1 VTEIINFVGL
11 ALLMAGLPIPLIQ
24 RFGALRL
31 TLLGY
36 LLVSLL
42 ILLVPWNGHSLVY
55 YVRGV
60 VGDLSVSS
68 LVLLCVIYGRVFLK
82 PFSTHQPIRGQ
93 VGWVLLA
100 ILLPLYASTL
110 GYLTFDLYGWGYE
123 PQWFLLA
130 IGLLM
135 LWAWQTQPALGV
147 AWLIGVVSFAWGMT
161 GSRNLWDALFDP
173 FMAFAAIG
181 IAASSVMRAVLRKK
195 SAISAVNEVVMRK
208 AA

>member
-1 VTEIINFVGL
+1 MTEIISFVGL
-11 ALLMAGLPIPLIQ
+11 ALLMAGLPVPLIQ
-24 RFGALRL
+24 RCGVSRL
-31 TLLGY
+31 SLLGC
-36 LLVSLL
+36 LLVSLVV
-42 ILLVPWNGHSLVY
+42 LLVPWNGHSVVY

-60 VGDLSVSS
+60 VGDLSVAS
-68 LVLLCVIYGRVFLK
+68 LVMLCVIYGRTFLK

-123 PQWFLLA
+123 PQWFL
-130 IGLLM
+130 IGVGLLM
-135 LWAWQTQPALGV
+135 FWAWQTQPALAL
-147 AWLIGVVSFAWGMT
+147 AWLIGVVSFACGMT
-161 GSRNLWDALFDP
+161 GSQNLWDALFDP

-181 IAASSVMRAVLRKK
+181 VAASSVMRAVFPKK
-195 SAISAVNEVVMRK
+195 STTSAVAEAVLRK